1 MSVCAYVCARVCA
14 VRVIIGGIR
23 IYEIQSILSGNI
35 LIYIIIIVYDEKC
48 FV

>member
-1 MSVCAYVCARVCA
+1 MSVCACVCARVCA
-14 VRVIIGGIR
+14 VRVIIGIR